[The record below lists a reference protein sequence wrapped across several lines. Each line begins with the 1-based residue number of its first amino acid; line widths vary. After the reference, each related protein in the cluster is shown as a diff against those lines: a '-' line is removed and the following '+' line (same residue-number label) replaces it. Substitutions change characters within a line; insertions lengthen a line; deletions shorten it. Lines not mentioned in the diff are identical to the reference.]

1 MSQFFNERSGLI
13 ICVMITVGCLQ
24 CPIQSNQDGEGG
36 RGGGREGVEPK
47 LKSKIFS
54 NKSSL

>member
-36 RGGGREGVEPK
+36 RGGGWA
-47 LKSKIFS
+47 
-54 NKSSL
+54 